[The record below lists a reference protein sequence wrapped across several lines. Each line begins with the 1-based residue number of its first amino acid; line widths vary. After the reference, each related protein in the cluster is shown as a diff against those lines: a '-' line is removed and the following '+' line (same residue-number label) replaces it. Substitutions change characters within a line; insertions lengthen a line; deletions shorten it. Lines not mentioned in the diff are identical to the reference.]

1 MANMIHS
8 EIVLES
14 AHKQI
19 RYKLFVTDEGRLASV
34 RLFQSQDGSW
44 KPKGDFAVLATIDA
58 NGKVGRG
65 S

>member
-1 MANMIHS
+1 MADIKS

-14 AHKQI
+14 ANKQI
-19 RYKLFVTDEGRLASV
+19 RYKLLVMDDGKLAAV
-34 RLFQSQDGSW
+34 RLFEDPDGNW
-44 KPKGDFAVLATIDA
+44 KPKGDYAVLATIDA